1 MTNLILIVDDTVNNV
16 KLATYLLKGAG
27 YQVETASTAQEGIA
41 KARDLQPTLILMDI
55 GLPGMDGL
63 EATRA
68 LKADPVTAAVPVVAL
83 TAHVMKGDRE
93 RCLEAG
99 CSGYIPK
106 PIDTKLFARTVTSY
120 LPTP

>member
-1 MTNLILIVDDTVNNV
+1 MPLVLIVDDTVDNL
-16 KLATYLLKGAG
+16 KLAAFLLKGAG
-27 YQVETASTAQEGIA
+27 YQVETAVTAYEGIA
-41 KARDLQPTLILMDI
+41 KARDLHPTLILMDI

-68 LKADPVTAAVPVVAL
+68 LKADPTTSSVPVVAL
-83 TAHVMKGDRE
+83 TAHAMKGDRE

-99 CSGYIPK
+99 CTGYIAK
-106 PIDTKLFARTVTSY
+106 PYDTKVFARTVSSY